1 MSKRDYYEVLGV
13 DKNATPDEIKKAYR
27 KLAKQY
33 HPDINKGKEEE
44 AEKKFKE
51 VTEAYEVLSD
61 EKKKQMYD
69 TYGHVGPEG
78 PGSGGGYYSYGPGF
92 SGFSSGFDGF
102 EDFSSF
108 GDIFESFFSGG
119 RSTSRRS
126 NPNAP
131 TKGANLKIRMD
142 LSFEEAY
149 TGIEKEVIY
158 NRREECN
165 SCKGTGAKNGTSKTI
180 CSTCNGQG
188 VVIEVAQTLFGQT
201 RVQRTCSRC
210 NGTGTIIKETCDVC
224 KGQGQVKKQ
233 VKLKVKIP
241 EGVNHQ
247 NTIIV
252 RGEGEHRK
260 KRWFCR

>member
-1 MSKRDYYEVLGV
+1 MSKRDYYEVLGIN
-13 DKNATPDEIKKAYR
+13 KNASDDEIRKAYR
-27 KLAKQY
+27 KLAKKY
-33 HPDINKGKEEE
+33 HPDVNKGKEEE

-61 EKKKQMYD
+61 SEKKKMYD
-69 TYGHVGPEG
+69 TFGHVGPEG

-92 SGFSSGFDGF
+92 SGFSGGFD
-102 EDFSSF
+102 DFGF
-108 GDIFESFFSGG
+108 GDIFESFFTGG
-119 RSTSRRS
+119 RQTRRS
-126 NPNAP
+126 DPNAP

-142 LSFEEAY
+142 LTFEEAY
-149 TGIEKEVIY
+149 TGVEKEISY
-158 NRREECN
+158 NRKESCT
-165 SCKGTGAKNGTSKTI
+165 SCKGTGAKNGTSKTT

-188 VVIEVAQTLFGQT
+188 IVVEIAQTLFGQT

-210 NGTGTIIKETCDVC
+210 QGSGTIIKETCDKC
-224 KGQGQVKKQ
+224 NGQGQIKQQ

-252 RGEGEHRK
+252 RDEGEHR
-260 KRWFCR
+260 